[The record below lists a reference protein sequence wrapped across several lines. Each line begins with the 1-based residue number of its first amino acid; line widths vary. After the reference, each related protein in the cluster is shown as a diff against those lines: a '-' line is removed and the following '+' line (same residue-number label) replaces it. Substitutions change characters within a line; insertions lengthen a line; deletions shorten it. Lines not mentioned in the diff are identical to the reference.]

1 MTLYDAYGRPV
12 DTGRLGE
19 EQAAP
24 TMTGVR
30 NIYSVMHPSVGLT
43 PEKLSA
49 VLRQAEFGDPFL
61 YLELAEEMEEKDLH
75 YLAVLG
81 TRKQSVAGLQ
91 ISVSPASGES
101 EDQRIAELVRDLL
114 LGGTL
119 NLRDMIFDI
128 LDAIGKGFSA
138 TEIIWDTS
146 GPLWRP
152 ARLIWRDPRWF
163 AFDWVSGEQL
173 LVRTIGDDT
182 RNGAIAGHN
191 GNSHFRR
198 GFNGYNPAP
207 ANGLTN
213 AGPSNEPNLQ
223 PMTAALDPFKFIV
236 HISKAKSGL
245 PIRGGV
251 ARAAGWSYLFK
262 NYILKDW
269 VTFAEVFGQPLRLG
283 KYGAGATEADKQA
296 LLSAVANIGTDAA
309 AIVPDSMLIEFTEAR
324 QTGSADLYERFC
336 EYLDR
341 QVSKAILG
349 QTLTTEL
356 PRSGGSRAAAQ
367 VHDAV
372 RRDILASDA
381 RRLSETLT
389 RDLVKPI
396 VDLNAGPQTRYP
408 RIDLILPS
416 DGDEQEFAAIIAGLI
431 DRGLRISQKTV
442 LDRLNL
448 PTASS
453 ADATLHPLGWKEP
466 GTLQV
471 PNPADAANDD

>member
-1 MTLYDAYGRPV
+1 MKLYDAYGRAV
-12 DTGRLGE
+12 DTARLRE

-91 ISVSPASGES
+91 ISVSPASVES
-101 EDQRIAELVRDLL
+101 EDQRIAELVRELL
-114 LGGTL
+114 LDGTL
-119 NLRDMIFDI
+119 NLPDMIFDI

-152 ARLIWRDPRWF
+152 SRLIWRDPRWF
-163 AFDWVSGEQL
+163 AFDWIGGEQL

-182 RNGAIAGHN
+182 RIGAFEGHN
-191 GNSHFRR
+191 GNSHFQR
-198 GFNGYNPAP
+198 GFGGYNTAG
-207 ANGLTN
+207 ANGLSN
-213 AGPSNEPNLQ
+213 AKLSNEPNLQ

-236 HISKAKSGL
+236 HVSKAKSGL
-245 PIRGGV
+245 PIRGGI

-283 KYGAGATEADKQA
+283 KYGAGATDSDKQA

-309 AIVPDSMLIEFTEAR
+309 AI
-324 QTGSADLYERFC
+324 
-336 EYLDR
+336 
-341 QVSKAILG
+341 
-349 QTLTTEL
+349 
-356 PRSGGSRAAAQ
+356 
-367 VHDAV
+367 
-372 RRDILASDA
+372 
-381 RRLSETLT
+381 
-389 RDLVKPI
+389 
-396 VDLNAGPQTRYP
+396 
-408 RIDLILPS
+408 
-416 DGDEQEFAAIIAGLI
+416 
-431 DRGLRISQKTV
+431 
-442 LDRLNL
+442 
-448 PTASS
+448 
-453 ADATLHPLGWKEP
+453 
-466 GTLQV
+466 
-471 PNPADAANDD
+471 